1 MYRSSKKEEQLDMF
15 SSISAMLKGT
25 SQKKFNDPKAWH
37 NMFREKVL
45 ENIDEKIFMPLFD
58 DTTGAPNAPV
68 KVLIGMMILKEAFG
82 WSDSDLFEH
91 CRFNLLVRSSL
102 GLHNITDSLP
112 VESTYYLLRKRIHD
126 YYKETG
132 KDLIEK
138 VFNQVTGSQVIEF
151 KVRGGSIRMDS
162 KLIGSN
168 IAFSTRYEI
177 VHDIL
182 VLFYKEMLKSKPLK
196 VSKKIV
202 ASLQEL
208 SQTNSNTVVYKSV
221 GDELKVRLEEL
232 GVLCYKLLKAYKEKD
247 NKHYNTLKRVFE
259 EQFNRRD
266 GGLILVKPSKEINS
280 DSVQSAHDTECAYRN
295 KDGQPPVKGYSINTT
310 ETCDEDSLNLIT
322 DIQTVPANKPDTEFV
337 EPAIEETSSVLGHK
351 PEALHADGGFNSP
364 DNVEYCETEDISH
377 YFSGVAGT
385 PGRYDLEL
393 VNNKLIVVDTK
404 TGQEIPTY
412 KTKKGYWGIKI
423 EKEYR
428 YFNDHDIK
436 TSMLRKKIKEVP
448 EYIRNKRNNVEA
460 TIFQLSYH
468 TRNNKTRYRG
478 MFNNKSWA
486 IMRSMWIN
494 LRRIRNYIEEGYA
507 NVIPLDELMQLKRVF
522 IQKFNPGA
530 VFENLIY
537 FLKKYFITPYNY
549 RLLLVNF

>member
-1 MYRSSKKEEQLDMF
+1 MYRSSKTEKQLDMF
-15 SSISAMLKGT
+15 SSISGMLNGT

-37 NMFREKVL
+37 NMFRIHVL
-45 ENIDEKIFMPLFD
+45 ERIDEEIFLPLFN
-58 DTTGAPNAPV
+58 DTKGAPNASV

-91 CRFNLLVRSSL
+91 CRFNLLARSSL

-112 VESTYYLLRKRIHD
+112 VESTYYLFRKRIHN
-126 YYKETG
+126 YYKETRE
-132 KDLIEK
+132 DLIDK
-138 VFNQVTGSQVIEF
+138 VFHQVTGSQVIEF

-168 IAFSTRYEI
+168 ISFSTRYEI

-182 VLFYKEMLKSKPLK
+182 VLFYKEMIKSEPIK

-202 ASLQEL
+202 AQLKEVF
-208 SQTNSNTVVYKSV
+208 QTNSNKVVYQSV
-221 GDELKVRLEEL
+221 GDELQVRLEHL

-266 GGLILVKPSKEINS
+266 GGLILVKPSEEIKS
-280 DSVQSAHDTECAYRN
+280 DSAQSAHDTECAYRN
-295 KDGQPPVKGYSINTT
+295 KDGQAPVKGYSINTT
-310 ETCDEDSLNLIT
+310 ETCDEGSLNLIT

-337 EPAIEETSSVLGHK
+337 EPAVEATSSILGHK

-364 DNVEYCETEDISH
+364 DNVEYCENEDISH
-377 YFSGVAGT
+377 YFSGVAGV
-385 PGRYDLEL
+385 PGRYDLEF
-393 VNNKLIVVDTK
+393 VSDKLIVVDTK
-404 TGQEIPTY
+404 TGKAMQAY
-412 KTKKGYWGIKI
+412 KTKTGRWGIKT
-423 EKEYR
+423 ENGYR
-428 YFNDHDIK
+428 YFTDHAIK
-436 TSMLRKKIKEVP
+436 TSLLRKKIKQVP
-448 EYIRNKRNNVEA
+448 DYIRNKRNNVEA

-478 MFNNKSWA
+478 MFSNKSWA

-494 LRRIRNYIEEGYA
+494 LRRIRNYIEENYA
-507 NVIPLDELMQLKRVF
+507 NVIHMDEIMSLKKVF
-522 IQKFNPGA
+522 IQKFNLEA
-530 VFENLIY
+530 IFDSLIY
-537 FLKKYFITPYNY
+537 FLERYLKPSYKYRTLMGN
-549 RLLLVNF
+549 